1 MKTTHRNTLLAA
13 LLVCLAPAAA
23 SAAEAYLTPS
33 KNGGSGAM
41 PSGYSKLY
49 FELASNDWVNHMQ
62 LPANPQPADF
72 VVLSSLAHGSS
83 RLDAART
90 AFADLVYLPIDT
102 FANVELRWSKAN
114 QRWDIWDGLSARRV
128 IAREEHGDF
137 AVPQSEHAIT
147 QVYIGS
153 KLSPVSMYLPTAA
166 PKAAVLAVTNDS
178 AHAVGIANYGP
189 GGPAF
194 VCPATRACAFVFNS
208 DDGKWHARHG
218 RDHIKPTEYQLPK
231 PSKRWT
237 DLVTGSAAEDTTTP
251 ITMRMPADAIDG
263 DIYQLTDPSNSNVF
277 MVEGASTKPLSSVS
291 VTLRYDA
298 SQRRWVRQF
307 EK

>member
-23 SAAEAYLTPS
+23 SATDAYLTPS

-62 LPANPQPADF
+62 LPANPQGADF
-72 VVLSSLAHGSS
+72 VVLSSLADGSS
-83 RLDAART
+83 RLDAAKT
-90 AFADLVYLPIDT
+90 AFADLVYLPVDT

-128 IAREEHGDF
+128 IARGDI

-153 KLSPVSMYLPTAA
+153 QLSPVSMYLPTAA
-166 PKAAVLAVTNDS
+166 PKGAVLAVANDS
-178 AHAVGIANYGP
+178 AHAVGVAHNGA
-189 GGPAF
+189 GGETF

-208 DDGKWHARHG
+208 GDGKWHARHG
-218 RDHIKPTEYQLPK
+218 RDHIKPTEYQLPM
-231 PSKRWT
+231 PAQRWT
-237 DLVTGSAAEDTTTP
+237 DLVTGSAAEDVTTP
-251 ITMRMPADAIDG
+251 ICMRMPTSAIDG
-263 DIYQLTDPSNSNVF
+263 DIYQLTDPSNSNAF
-277 MVEGASTKPLSSVS
+277 KVEGAGSKPLSATP

-298 SQRRWVRQF
+298 SEQRWVRQF
-307 EK
+307 ER